1 MGISSVHIP
10 KLRRITSTLPDAH
23 KLLTLEPK
31 DIEKD
36 KSKKRAVIIS
46 IQILP
51 KFTQNVGVQTQ
62 ERNEPQYTKSSSK
75 NAKVKSEI
83 TQETQT
89 NEVQKENTSQTSKET
104 QTFNTIK
111 KMIKITP
118 RVKKHR
124 IVQNL
129 KIKSTEPIIHKD
141 VTLTDN
147 FASENLFPSSPLP
160 LRHDV
165 GLPDLW
171 EDKSTSATQ
180 TSPEKN
186 IFSDLNNA
194 ITRDGLQTYCEEE
207 NSNSV
212 NEYPFSRSNKITR
225 ADPML
230 TEEYTDR
237 FNSIETQTEQA
248 YCQSLF
254 DSDSLSRTFTL
265 NSNNETQTTES
276 FINMEPLQV
285 YNHSCTQ
292 TCDEILPSDLSLSN
306 IQTQTAWSHFVDTT
320 VSTETQT
327 RDLTCEPGCEDSN
340 HDCRSWLS
348 IQTNHMETQTD
359 LLSML
364 EDLV

>member
-1 MGISSVHIP
+1 MGISQVHIPSIP
-10 KLRRITSTLPDAH
+10 KLRRITSTLPNAPS
-23 KLLTLEPK
+23 LEPEDK
-31 DIEKD
+31 EKD
-36 KSKKRAVIIS
+36 KPKKKAVIIA

-51 KFTQNVGVQTQ
+51 KFTHNVAVQTQ
-62 ERNEPQYTKSSSK
+62 ERNESK
-75 NAKVKSEI
+75 NTEGSSQSAKVKSEM

-89 NEVQKENTSQTSKET
+89 NEVKKKNTLQTSKET
-104 QTFNTIK
+104 QTLNTIK
-111 KMIKITP
+111 KIIKVTP

-124 IVQNL
+124 MVENL
-129 KIKSTEPIIHKD
+129 KIKSTEPIINKD
-141 VTLTDN
+141 MSLTDN

-171 EDKSTSATQ
+171 EDKNTSATQ

-186 IFSDLNNA
+186 IFADLNNT
-194 ITRDGLQTYCEEE
+194 ITRSGLQTFCEEE

-212 NEYPFSRSNKITR
+212 NEYPFSGTNTITR

-230 TEEYTDR
+230 TDEYTDR
-237 FNSIETQTEQA
+237 FSSIETQTEQA

-276 FINMEPLQV
+276 FINLEPLQL

-292 TCDEILPSDLSLSN
+292 TCDEILPSDLGLSN

-327 RDLTCEPGCEDSN
+327 RDFTCEPGCEDSN